1 MIHVCIV
8 IEPAHRSIPSIREL
22 FSNRVVDLTILSR
35 EELLTRSKE
44 APVPDL
50 IIICDE
56 TASAA
61 QKALQTIAGRAAFAT
76 TPIWVATSHTDR
88 DFCDAC
94 YTLGVSDILQFPLLQ
109 SELQAKLISLIN
121 THAHHQIEHQ
131 LKMREATLREALDT
145 GRMAHWEIDGRSRI
159 CTFNDTFYHLHRTS
173 VAMVGGYQIP
183 VHEFANRFV
192 HPDDRHLLLNQENGD
207 RTAPTLK
214 QFHEFSYRVLY
225 GDGSRG
231 TMHVRYHLRSENG
244 VLKALGICRDIT
256 EETERE
262 RLTRDYKRRLE
273 ATQAGIDA
281 ANFGIYQVNNSGYI
295 RYANDHAL
303 KMTGFSRDQLLSMHI
318 TELDAQ
324 LDLETWK
331 RHRKQTLQKGGRMI
345 ETQHRCKDGS
355 LIDVEVTVHPFLHE
369 GKFSSFS
376 FVRDL
381 TERNQQRQRLAE
393 SQQRFHHVLTSVSS
407 LGVMG
412 FNETLHIFFWNSA
425 NERIY
430 GYSAEEAIGRNVVEL
445 IAPAADRDDLRK
457 TLKSAF
463 ETHTTPSA
471 SEVILERKDGQQ
483 ITIFSN
489 RTLVQT
495 EDSTELYCID
505 LDLTESKKVE
515 QEKERAFQA
524 MLEAKESAERANR
537 SKDEFLAVMSH
548 EMRTP
553 LNPILGFANILRK
566 ECTAEQNEYISIIY
580 ESAERLR
587 NLISEI
593 LDYIRLGKGDI
604 EPKLAEFDLLE
615 LCQTSFL
622 DARQQFEGKPIQLS
636 FINGFAEH
644 APISRDYFVR
654 SDSHMILRILD
665 NLLINACK
673 YTPSGSV
680 HFHVG
685 CDVRAEEPSQTQ
697 FFASVVDTGIGI
709 GPEALQN
716 IFDPFTQADSSYSRK
731 SEGVGLGLSICKKLI
746 DLLGGAIA
754 VESQPGKGSTFRV
767 QIPLEPIKNSTT
779 RPRHA
784 DPVEWKALPG
794 NPNILIVDDT
804 ANNAKIAGIM
814 VRKVGC
820 RSESVCDGHA
830 AISRCAEQ
838 AFDLI
843 LMDLS
848 MPGMDGMETTR
859 RLRQTPGPNQN
870 IPIVGLSAHVSHTV
884 RQQCTDA
891 GMNGYLEKPIQA
903 EELQETLWKHL
914 AASP

>member
-88 DFCDAC
+88 DFCDTC

-131 LKMREATLREALDT
+131 LKVREATLREALDT
-145 GRMAHWEIDGRSRI
+145 GKMAHWEIDVRSKI
-159 CTFNDTFYHLHRTS
+159 CTFNDTFFHLHHTS

-183 VHEFANRFV
+183 VQEFANRFV
-192 HPDDRHLLLNQENGD
+192 HPDDRHLLLNQENGN

-244 VLKALGICRDIT
+244 VLKAQGICRDIT

-303 KMTGFSRDQLLSMHI
+303 RMTGFSRDQLLSMHI

-376 FVRDL
+376 FVR
-381 TERNQQRQRLAE
+381 
-393 SQQRFHHVLTSVSS
+393 
-407 LGVMG
+407 
-412 FNETLHIFFWNSA
+412 
-425 NERIY
+425 
-430 GYSAEEAIGRNVVEL
+430 
-445 IAPAADRDDLRK
+445 
-457 TLKSAF
+457 
-463 ETHTTPSA
+463 
-471 SEVILERKDGQQ
+471 
-483 ITIFSN
+483 
-489 RTLVQT
+489 
-495 EDSTELYCID
+495 
-505 LDLTESKKVE
+505 DLTESKKVE

-767 QIPLEPIKNSTT
+767 QIPLEPIKNNTT

-804 ANNAKIAGIM
+804 ANNAKIASIM